1 MTAPYLRRGVEGRST
16 HVCQIAARQLNRVR
30 ILATCKP
37 EIPDLR
43 SARGSLTALR
53 RDQHVCR
60 LEIAVHQPAI
70 VQLLHAPEHA
80 QEEGQIVV
88 RLHVSI
94 HVPAARR
101 LHHDEVA
108 LRALGVPEVLDDV
121 RVAKGCPH
129 QVHLVVDVLCGQAL
143 ALLHDLH
150 GNFEAGAALQRGDVH
165 RPVGTFPDFPGVAQ
179 LALEFIGPVWVL
191 RGPGDVQQDGGPLL
205 VCLYG
210 RAEGLQVTAARSQPV
225 QMGWGALRL
234 QLEVLLL
241 EDPGRPRGAGKER
254 EDQGQREGG
263 HMPREAVL
271 HTVLRRQLSKV

>member
-1 MTAPYLRRGVEGRST
+1 M
-16 HVCQIAARQLNRVR
+16 HQAA
-30 ILATCKP
+30 
-37 EIPDLR
+37 
-43 SARGSLTALR
+43 
-53 RDQHVCR
+53 
-60 LEIAVHQPAI
+60 AVQF
-70 VQLLHAPEHA
+70 LHAPEHA
-80 QEEGQIVV
+80 QEETQVV
-88 RLHVSI
+88 VLRLHVVSQ
-94 HVPAARR
+94 VPAARR
-101 LHHDEVA
+101 LHHDEVF
-108 LRALGVPEVLDDV
+108 LRPLCIPEVLHDV
-121 RVAKGCPH
+121 GVASGCLHRVDLVGDIRRA
-129 QVHLVVDVLCGQAL
+129 QVPEL
-143 ALLHDLH
+143 LLHYLH
-150 GNFEAGAALQRGDVH
+150 GNSEVGAALQRGDVH